1 MHVLCSK
8 MVVAGPFKVGELV
21 YIPGLGQVQINKIE
35 GNKLQVITVEVD
47 NNLNNVYN
55 FELVEEFV
63 TTMKLIKGEWHM
75 YGIKQEEVMERIKQH
90 IENETD
96 ILISMSEY
104 MSLNEENRQVIKDY
118 LAKKGNISNE

>member
-63 TTMKLIKGEWHM
+63 TTMKLIKGE
-75 YGIKQEEVMERIKQH
+75 
-90 IENETD
+90 
-96 ILISMSEY
+96 
-104 MSLNEENRQVIKDY
+104 
-118 LAKKGNISNE
+118 

>member
-1 MHVLCSK
+1 
-8 MVVAGPFKVGELV
+8 
-21 YIPGLGQVQINKIE
+21 
-35 GNKLQVITVEVD
+35 
-47 NNLNNVYN
+47 
-55 FELVEEFV
+55 
-63 TTMKLIKGEWHM
+63 M

>member
-1 MHVLCSK
+1 MHVLRSK
-8 MVVAGPFKVGELV
+8 MVVVGPFKVGELV

-63 TTMKLIKGEWHM
+63 TTMKLKG
-75 YGIKQEEVMERIKQH
+75 G
-90 IENETD
+90 
-96 ILISMSEY
+96 
-104 MSLNEENRQVIKDY
+104 
-118 LAKKGNISNE
+118 